1 MNNEFVMCM
10 AAKKKYDTE
19 LTLNTTLNSIIFIHN
34 KIKRKIRSALETM
47 SSGWNDEVQK
57 SAIFHTQN
65 EFTKRNT
72 NFVQYLN

>member
-47 SSGWNDEVQK
+47 SSG
-57 SAIFHTQN
+57 
-65 EFTKRNT
+65 
-72 NFVQYLN
+72 